1 MLKYLF
7 ITLCIA
13 FLACQNVSNNNV
25 QSNNWSFK
33 PQNNS
38 PILDKNAGV
47 IILQYQQ
54 LVMGF
59 TNKDTVYIKEKCA
72 DFIRLTDS
80 LSVLNVIQ
88 DSNRQNLWKI
98 GVLNINAELQGL
110 NNTNLSN
117 WEELNATFNMCSI
130 QILNLL
136 GAIGYE
142 QNNIYIFNSDMG
154 QNQDAFYWFGLQ
166 KNGKDPYSAN
176 NRAKQTLAT
185 QVLQETK

>member
-13 FLACQNVSNNNV
+13 FLACQNASNNNV
-25 QSNNWSFK
+25 PSNNWSFK

-54 LVMGF
+54 LVQGF
-59 TNKDTVYIKEKCA
+59 VNKDTFYIKEKCA
-72 DFIRLTDS
+72 EFIRLTDS
-80 LSVLNVIQ
+80 LSALNIIP
-88 DSNRQNLWKI
+88 DSNSQNVWEI
-98 GVLNINAELQGL
+98 GVQNINAELQGL

-117 WEELNATFNMCSI
+117 WEELYATFNMCSI
-130 QILNLL
+130 QILNFL
-136 GAIGYE
+136 GAIGYQ
-142 QNNIYIFNSDMG
+142 QNNIYIFNSNRG

-166 KNGKDPYSAN
+166 KNGKDPFNAN
-176 NRAKQTLAT
+176 YRAKQTLAA